1 MTKQKMTYQ
10 ERVDDEVGEVSNST
24 EHYIWTQRAKRN
36 IAAQAEAIR
45 EFAKS
50 EGFHLEPIEIW
61 LLEHG
66 YIEPK
71 TDQDDSKTQV

>member
-1 MTKQKMTYQ
+1 MPEQKMTYQ
-10 ERVDDEVGEVSNST
+10 ERKMKLAFNFDDMENADE
-24 EHYIWTQRAKRN
+24 YD
-36 IAAQAEAIR
+36 AAAFTIEKQVEAIR

-66 YIEPK
+66 YIDPK
-71 TDQDDSKTQV
+71 TATHE